1 MMTMNTVSGNVGV
14 ATVNPQIT
22 LALGDNDTGL
32 KWNSD
37 GNFSLY
43 TDNNERVKI
52 DPAGDVSINN
62 RLCLG
67 GVCLSAWPVEAD
79 PQVGTLTN
87 GKWCTNDGTQI
98 NCTLDPT
105 PSRWTLSGND
115 IYNNNIDEV

>member
-52 DPAGDVSINN
+52 DPAGDVTINN
-62 RLCLG
+62 RLCLS
-67 GVCLSAWPVEAD
+67 GVCQNVWPS
-79 PQVGTLTN
+79 GT
-87 GKWCTNDGTQI
+87 DSQ
-98 NCTLDPT
+98 
-105 PSRWTLSGND
+105 TLSIAGSNLSISGGNTVTLPD
-115 IYNNNIDEV
+115 GAGSQTLSMVGSNL